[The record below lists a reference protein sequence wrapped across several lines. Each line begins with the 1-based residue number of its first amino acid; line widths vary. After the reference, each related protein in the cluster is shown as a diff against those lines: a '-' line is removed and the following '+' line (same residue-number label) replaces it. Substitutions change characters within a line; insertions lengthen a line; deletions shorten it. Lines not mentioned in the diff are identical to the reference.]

1 MPLRVHYSPIKQ
13 KLWHQI
19 PMKFIIFFFF
29 KTNRFG
35 LKHDFR
41 SSGVPT
47 IPEWLGEIFYASPLS
62 PKQHIWKAV
71 VPPTHSSSPWIW
83 HIYNFTINIIETQRS
98 GGLQRECDLSLILS
112 PQQRKSELADVPFDP
127 MCSSTMLGIY
137 RAAKP
142 PTCSPHPP
150 AITWLSSSGL
160 TGGTTRLS
168 THCSLTEPR
177 THSSFSDFSLHD
189 LYYPTT
195 HALHAQWGRTE
206 QLPTGSVGRLS
217 VLLKGSLTVVVEGGR
232 TTSLI
237 QHWQLHTAESSDY
250 WSSET
255 EKIGFQADRLTA
267 YNRNTVMPS
276 SCLDWLRTL

>member
-1 MPLRVHYSPIKQ
+1 MRPESNLVTTAEEVWARWCAFWPHVLLHHVRYLQ
-13 KLWHQI
+13 
-19 PMKFIIFFFF
+19 
-29 KTNRFG
+29 
-35 LKHDFR
+35 
-41 SSGVPT
+41 SS
-47 IPEWLGEIFYASPLS
+47 
-62 PKQHIWKAV
+62 KA
-71 VPPTHSSSPWIW
+71 
-83 HIYNFTINIIETQRS
+83 
-98 GGLQRECDLSLILS
+98 
-112 PQQRKSELADVPFDP
+112 
-127 MCSSTMLGIY
+127 
-137 RAAKP
+137 
-142 PTCSPHPP
+142 CSPHPP